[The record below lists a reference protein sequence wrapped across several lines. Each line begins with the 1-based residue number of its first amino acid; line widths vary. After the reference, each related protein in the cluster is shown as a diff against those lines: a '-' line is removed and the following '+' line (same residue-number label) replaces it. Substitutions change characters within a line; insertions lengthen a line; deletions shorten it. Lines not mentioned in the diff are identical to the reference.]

1 MTDPVETPIPPPP
14 DPAELKERAR
24 LFNELE
30 AALETN
36 IKEAEFLA
44 GEALA
49 TIRLPLVSA
58 RWSKPL
64 LESNIRNTRKIQAGE
79 EMSQVNIDQSDD
91 FIHSVDQS
99 GDNEGER
106 LGLDD

>member
-1 MTDPVETPIPPPP
+1 MTDPVEAPVPP

-24 LFNELE
+24 LFSELE
-30 AALETN
+30 AALDAN

-49 TIRLPLVSA
+49 TARLPLVSA
-58 RWSKPL
+58 RWSKPQ
-64 LESNIRNTRKIQAGE
+64 LESNIRSTRRIQAGE
-79 EMSQVNIDQSDD
+79 EMSQVIIEPKWMIFFKFHD
-91 FIHSVDQS
+91 S
-99 GDNEGER
+99 GDGEGDD

>member
-24 LFNELE
+24 LLSELE

-49 TIRLPLVSA
+49 NSRLPLVSA
-58 RWSKPL
+58 RWSKPQ
-64 LESNIRNTRKIQAGE
+64 LESNSLCTNFKSCKVYVTTTLLHDCNMTFHVQK
-79 EMSQVNIDQSDD
+79 
-91 FIHSVDQS
+91 
-99 GDNEGER
+99 
-106 LGLDD
+106 

>member
-14 DPAELKERAR
+14 DPVELKERAR
-24 LFNELE
+24 LFSELE

-49 TIRLPLVSA
+49 TTRLPLVSA
-58 RWSKPL
+58 RWSKPQ
-64 LESNIRNTRKIQAGE
+64 LESIFATRGK
-79 EMSQVNIDQSDD
+79 
-91 FIHSVDQS
+91 FK
-99 GDNEGER
+99 
-106 LGLDD
+106 LGRRCHR